1 MILKYELINQ
11 KLKSSIH
18 AILGASYLVLEDSK
32 LASESFHNSLE
43 SFRSSMKE
51 LTPPWLATFI
61 ASSHITQPNS
71 NQILDMLEP
80 LMNKEHCDND
90 VHEKMRLLHK
100 GRIYSEQKK
109 FVDALNH
116 WEEAIEITSHMPT
129 SVLEIFNGAIYV
141 QMAAAY
147 FRLNSISN
155 ALNIMERAKQ
165 CLESYY
171 SSTHQLFGSF
181 DFIYAY
187 YLMTSNKSSLAIPY
201 LQKALENPH
210 FSKNDN
216 FLSVVCTLLV
226 MGYMDTYNLNLA
238 EEYGYQAGSHIL
250 SETVR
255 SQNPDLSEVIS
266 ELMSVVLSRN
276 SNKAHQYIR
285 KIMQISQV
293 LLSIINRNTIT
304 PSEST
309 NEQTCTIDELIAFA
323 DHYRHQQDYVNAER
337 YFTKAL
343 DKTTE
348 INSKHVWNIYRKMTR
363 MSNHGHYQ
371 DYFAVL
377 YSKYDD
383 DNPKHFQ
390 LISTIQI
397 ILYKLFLSEND
408 FKTGFNCLINGIVMK
423 IKFIHHQTSHI
434 ESRYILN
441 LFYKCI
447 DQEQIIK
454 LMYINE
460 IN

>member
-1 MILKYELINQ
+1 
-11 KLKSSIH
+11 
-18 AILGASYLVLEDSK
+18 
-32 LASESFHNSLE
+32 
-43 SFRSSMKE
+43 
-51 LTPPWLATFI
+51 
-61 ASSHITQPNS
+61 
-71 NQILDMLEP
+71 
-80 LMNKEHCDND
+80 
-90 VHEKMRLLHK
+90 
-100 GRIYSEQKK
+100 
-109 FVDALNH
+109 
-116 WEEAIEITSHMPT
+116 
-129 SVLEIFNGAIYV
+129 
-141 QMAAAY
+141 
-147 FRLNSISN
+147 
-155 ALNIMERAKQ
+155 
-165 CLESYY
+165 
-171 SSTHQLFGSF
+171 
-181 DFIYAY
+181 
-187 YLMTSNKSSLAIPY
+187 
-201 LQKALENPH
+201 
-210 FSKNDN
+210 
-216 FLSVVCTLLV
+216 

-337 YFTKAL
+337 RFTKAL

-408 FKTGFNCLINGIVMK
+408 FKTGFNCLIHGIVMK

-434 ESRYILN
+434 DSRYILN
-441 LFYKCI
+441 LFYKCT

-454 LMYINE
+454 LICILTKLIETHLTSLSMVEQNFISTYFGFDNLYLNLAEIIHCEEIDSILNE
-460 IN
+460 IKSKTFSSFLHMLLQLLCQSIPSPKKSIFSLKSQILQFLQKYNDEKAPLFYLMKLFESLLINDAQSFLFNLEQLRLYTITFENDEKLREKLSNVFEQLKQDRLREFLQNILQEPIDLMTDS